1 MATAI
6 KNNVSFSN
14 YMNGHETVY
23 IGTGKSIFLANGS
36 QYAIIDGIK
45 YKVVVSGDNCQ
56 ELMEIKH

>member
-23 IGTGKSIFLANGS
+23 LGIGKLISLGNGN
-36 QYAIIDGIK
+36 QYAIIDGVK
-45 YKVVVSGDNCQ
+45 YRVVVSGDNCQ
-56 ELMEIKH
+56 ELVEC

>member
-1 MATAI
+1 
-6 KNNVSFSN
+6 
-14 YMNGHETVY
+14 MNGHETVY